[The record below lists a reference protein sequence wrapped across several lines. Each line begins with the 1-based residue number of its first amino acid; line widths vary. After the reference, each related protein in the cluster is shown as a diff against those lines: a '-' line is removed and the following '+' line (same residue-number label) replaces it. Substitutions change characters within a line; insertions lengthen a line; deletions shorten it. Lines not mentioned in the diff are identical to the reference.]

1 MIIKLEIAELK
12 KLNQMCIQM
21 FSNKI
26 QLKTKNK
33 KKIIKLIKIYKDNQ
47 INSGILLKKM
57 KIIETNY

>member
-33 KKIIKLIKIYKDNQ
+33 KKIIKLIKIYKDN
-47 INSGILLKKM
+47 
-57 KIIETNY
+57 